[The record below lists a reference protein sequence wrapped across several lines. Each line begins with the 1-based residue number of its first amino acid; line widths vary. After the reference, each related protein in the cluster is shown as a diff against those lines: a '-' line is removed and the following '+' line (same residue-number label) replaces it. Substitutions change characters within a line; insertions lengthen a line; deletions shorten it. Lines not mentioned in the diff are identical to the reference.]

1 MHQAGQ
7 LVDCVSPGTFD
18 SMIPKQPDPSTRP
31 ITITQAVQKMNGDRP
46 TISALQKAG
55 RLAEKRKTFATPQ
68 DDEDHEAFAAD
79 VEEQLRAEAAAVAG
93 PSSSGRRPHEPTLF
107 VEESEI
113 SGPDESEPIPLPS
126 APKRRGKGKG
136 KGKGKEKE
144 KGTGKKAVKTARKR
158 VRFEF
163 EEDEPEEEE
172 EVEEEALPGLRR
184 SRRVGRPSKKARGSK
199 TTL

>member
-1 MHQAGQ
+1 VHQAGQ

-18 SMIPKQPDPSTRP
+18 SMIPKQPDLSARS
-31 ITITQAVQKMNGDRP
+31 ITIAQAVRKMNGDRP

-55 RLAEKRKTFATPQ
+55 RLAEKRKTLATPQ

-79 VEEQLRAEAAAVAG
+79 VEEQLRAEAAAVSG
-93 PSSSGRRPHEPTLF
+93 PSSSGRRPREPTLF
-107 VEESEI
+107 VEESEN
-113 SGPDESEPIPLPS
+113 SGSDEREPTPMPLT
-126 APKRRGKGKG
+126 PKRRE
-136 KGKGKEKE
+136 KEKE
-144 KGTGKKAVKTARKR
+144 KEKVEGKKAVKAARKR

-163 EEDEPEEEE
+163 EENELEEEE
-172 EVEEEALPGLRR
+172 EEGLPVLRR

>member
-1 MHQAGQ
+1 
-7 LVDCVSPGTFD
+7 
-18 SMIPKQPDPSTRP
+18 MIPKQPDSSARL
-31 ITITQAVQKMNGDRP
+31 ITITQAVQKMNRDRP

-68 DDEDHEAFAAD
+68 NNEDHEAFAID
-79 VEEQLRAEAAAVAG
+79 VEEPLQAEAAAVVG
-93 PSSSGRRPHEPTLF
+93 PSSSGRRPYVPTLF

-113 SGPDESEPIPLPS
+113 SGPDESELIFMPS
-126 APKRRGKGKG
+126 ALKRREKGKG
-136 KGKGKEKE
+136 KKV
-144 KGTGKKAVKTARKR
+144 VKTARKR

-172 EVEEEALPGLRR
+172 EVEEEALPVLRR
-184 SRRVGRPSKKARGSK
+184 SKRVSKPSKKARGSK